1 MTSRAARRPDRSLPW
16 PVLALAILAT
26 LFFAMPLAGLIS
38 RAPWSDIGSI
48 LTNVYKAAE
57 GYPVARKA
65 LLAYGTGPGDAIEPQ
80 PPHAS
85 SGTDR

>member
-1 MTSRAARRPDRSLPW
+1 MSINIPTSA
-16 PVLALAILAT
+16 
-26 LFFAMPLAGLIS
+26 
-38 RAPWSDIGSI
+38 DIGSI
-48 LTNVYKAAE
+48 LTNVYRAAE